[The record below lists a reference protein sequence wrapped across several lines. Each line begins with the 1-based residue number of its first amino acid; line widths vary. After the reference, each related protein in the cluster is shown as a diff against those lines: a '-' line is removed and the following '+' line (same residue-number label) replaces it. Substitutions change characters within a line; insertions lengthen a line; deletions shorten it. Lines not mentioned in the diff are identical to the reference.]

1 MQYLYLR
8 VNCIPTCII
17 LAKAWPQCSWGDF
30 KSRQL
35 MALGWV
41 IAEDTPRLVA
51 AGEKISLVPH
61 QQAENAFS
69 LADVSVAGC
78 GFTFGVVVRFGLCLA
93 KHNEQY
99 LPVLSFSNAPQAKK
113 SFGCCV
119 FCKQRD

>member
-1 MQYLYLR
+1 ML
-8 VNCIPTCII
+8 
-17 LAKAWPQCSWGDF
+17 K
-30 KSRQL
+30 
-35 MALGWV
+35 
-41 IAEDTPRLVA
+41 TPRLVA

-99 LPVLSFSNAPQAKK
+99 LPVLSFSMRRRRRRALVVVSSANRETKIKHKASKNAQATQGKRG
-113 SFGCCV
+113 SWHNLRVHARHFHV
-119 FCKQRD
+119 STDPL